1 VKVRSWERFVLGEE
15 EANTG
20 IEELTRSIQ
29 RLRMWVMILGL
40 LVVLLII
47 FEIPRE
53 PTGFLLAS
61 VLVVCVVAIGVLEK
75 YGISS

>member
-1 VKVRSWERFVLGEE
+1 MGEE
-15 EANTG
+15 EADTG
-20 IEELTRSIQ
+20 IDELTRGIQ

-53 PTGFLLAS
+53 PTGFLLAG
-61 VLVVCVVAIGVLEK
+61 VLIVGVIGIGVLEK
-75 YGISS
+75 YGIGS